1 MVYFFHHYELPAI
14 RQQAQLQQ
22 MFMRSA
28 RTNNNNRRAD
38 NGQPGQASSGNQRMS
53 RENQQPPTE
62 APTAQARPA
71 NNANNMF
78 VMRGTRRYVNQL
90 LHFFNLLADNN
101 NNNANDLQN
110 QPGRLLGQNLTRSL
124 RMLFPNRP
132 ILNVRIINVRSASA
146 SATVADIMR
155 HNAEGIQSQLNQ
167 NPSEEPVERIVSQV
181 NPNDNLQE
189 SPTSPTISN
198 GQAPLPDPITAHDAN
213 VESANAIEHT
223 NDADVN
229 NRVNV
234 MRSSENGGGEGSQ
247 ATSPSNEQC

>member
-1 MVYFFHHYELPAI
+1 MIYFFHHYELPAI

-28 RTNNNNRRAD
+28 RSNNNNRRAD
-38 NGQPGQASSGNQRMS
+38 NGQAGQAPSGNQQMN

-78 VMRGTRRYVNQL
+78 VMRGTRYVNQL
-90 LHFFNLLADNN
+90 FHFLNLLADNN

-110 QPGRLLGQNLTRSL
+110 QPGRLLTQNLTRSL

-155 HNAEGIQSQLNQ
+155 HNAEGIQSQQSQ
-167 NPSEEPVERIVSQV
+167 NSSEETVERISSQV
-181 NPNDNLQE
+181 NLNETSQE
-189 SPTSPTISN
+189 PSPSPTISN
-198 GQAPLPDPITAHDAN
+198 VETAPPDPSSSNDAN
-213 VESANAIEHT
+213 GDAANSIRHQET
-223 NDADVN
+223 SDDDAS
-229 NRVNV
+229 NRTNV
-234 MRSSENGGGEGSQ
+234 MQSFESGEGSQ
-247 ATSPSNEQC
+247 TTSMPNE

>member
-1 MVYFFHHYELPAI
+1 MIYFFHHYELPAI

-28 RTNNNNRRAD
+28 RSNNNNRRAD
-38 NGQPGQASSGNQRMS
+38 NGQAGQAPSGNQQMN

-78 VMRGTRRYVNQL
+78 VMRGTRYVNQL
-90 LHFFNLLADNN
+90 FHFLNLLADNN

-110 QPGRLLGQNLTRSL
+110 QPGRLLTQNLTRSL

-155 HNAEGIQSQLNQ
+155 HNAEGIQSQQSQ
-167 NPSEEPVERIVSQV
+167 NSSEETVERISSQV
-181 NPNDNLQE
+181 NPNENSQE
-189 SPTSPTISN
+189 PLPSPTISD
-198 GQAPLPDPITAHDAN
+198 GETAPPDLSSGNDAN
-213 VESANAIEHT
+213 GDATSSTRHQEPS
-223 NDADVN
+223 DADAN
-229 NRVNV
+229 NRLNV
-234 MRSSENGGGEGSQ
+234 MQSSESGEGSQ
-247 ATSPSNEQC
+247 TTSMHNEQC

>member
-28 RTNNNNRRAD
+28 RSNNNNRRAD
-38 NGQPGQASSGNQRMS
+38 NGQAGQAPSGNQQMN
-53 RENQQPPTE
+53 RENHQPPTE

-71 NNANNMF
+71 NNANNML
-78 VMRGTRRYVNQL
+78 VMRGTRYVNQL
-90 LHFFNLLADNN
+90 FHYLNLLADNN

-110 QPGRLLGQNLTRSL
+110 QPGRLLTQNLTRSL

-155 HNAEGIQSQLNQ
+155 HNAEGIQGQQSA
-167 NPSEEPVERIVSQV
+167 PEEGAERISSQV
-181 NPNDNLQE
+181 NPNENSQE
-189 SPTSPTISN
+189 PSPSPTISN
-198 GQAPLPDPITAHDAN
+198 EGVSPPDPSSANDASGDAADSMRHQASSDAN
-213 VESANAIEHT
+213 NP
-223 NDADVN
+223 
-229 NRVNV
+229 VNV
-234 MRSSENGGGEGSQ
+234 MQSSENVGGDGSQ
-247 ATSPSNEQC
+247 HSNEHA